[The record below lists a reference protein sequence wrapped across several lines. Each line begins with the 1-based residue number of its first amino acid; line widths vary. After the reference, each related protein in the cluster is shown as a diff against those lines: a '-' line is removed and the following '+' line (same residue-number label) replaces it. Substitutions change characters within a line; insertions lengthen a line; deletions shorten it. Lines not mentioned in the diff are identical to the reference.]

1 MIHGIYVI
9 KDEKVGF
16 LNVMQ
21 DSNDFSAVRN
31 FRFAMNRPDSL
42 YQANKSD
49 FKLYKIGTFDTISG
63 MIEIFD
69 TLQLVADGASLEE

>member
-21 DSNDFSAVRN
+21 DVNDFSAVRN
-31 FRFAMNRPDSL
+31 FRFAMTKTDSL
-42 YQANKSD
+42 YNANRSD
-49 FKLYKIGTFDTISG
+49 FKLYKIGNFDTTSG
-63 MIEIFD
+63 MIDVFD
-69 TLQLVADGASLEE
+69 TLQLVADGASIKE